1 MIRASK
7 SALDLPRIKLLCRIS
22 ILATTLA
29 VFAAWAEESLPKGKG
44 ADLTYAQC
52 RPCHEMSVLT
62 DSTGISRALWE
73 QVLKDMERLGMRLPE
88 AEYSVILDYLAT
100 YLGPNPP
107 PAGTA
112 AHEPESAEEQ
122 TGSELYKTFCSSCH
136 GKDGRGLEQAP
147 PLAGNPHLLEDP
159 LYNVLVVLY
168 GLTGPIKVG
177 DREFEGVM
185 PGFSRLSH
193 AEIAKISEHVLTAW
207 GNARRLPAD
216 FGSIRPEQV
225 KQARKKAL
233 APAEVARYRPNV
245 K

>member
-1 MIRASK
+1 MIRLSK
-7 SALDLPRIKLLCRIS
+7 SALDLRRIKLLCRIS
-22 ILATTLA
+22 LVATILA
-29 VFAAWAEESLPKGKG
+29 VSAAWAEESLPKGKG

-52 RPCHEMSVLT
+52 RPCHEMSVVT
-62 DSTGISRALWE
+62 DSAGISRALWE
-73 QVLKDMERLGMRLPE
+73 QVLQDMERLGMRLPE

-112 AHEPESAEEQ
+112 ADEPASAEEQ
-122 TGSELYKTFCSSCH
+122 TGSELYKTFCGSCH
-136 GKDGRGLEQAP
+136 GEDGRGLEQAP

-185 PGFSRLSH
+185 PDFSRLSH
-193 AEIAKISEHVLTAW
+193 AEIAKISEHVRTAW
-207 GNARRLPAD
+207 GNAGRSPAD
-216 FGSIRPEQV
+216 FGSIQPEQV